1 MCTLIIGQ
9 HVIAPDTVLL
19 AGNRDENPARP
30 SRGPGVL
37 IPDPP
42 VVGGADAVAGGTWL
56 AIRERRAAVA
66 MLNRWLGDAPA
77 PAMDGLRSRGQ
88 LTLDLAAAGADAAPG
103 TGAAGPGTLAAAAR
117 HVAEASFATARYAPF
132 SAVHAAPSGS
142 WLFAHRGGGGAPE
155 FTPITPGWHVLTHRE
170 LDDPDEPRAVHL
182 QRALR
187 GWRPPDEATARER
200 LIALLA
206 SHEPPGVCIHE
217 GRMAT
222 VSSFVVW
229 LARDEARYHHVD
241 GRPCEHALKDYTHL
255 LGGPFGPG
263 ETA

>member
-9 HVIAPDTVLL
+9 DVIAPHSVIL
-19 AGNRDENPARP
+19 AGNRDESPARP
-30 SRGPGVL
+30 SRGPDVL
-37 IPDPP
+37 SREPR

-77 PAMDGLRSRGQ
+77 PVTDGLRSRGR
-88 LTLDLAAAGADAAPG
+88 LTLDLAGAPAGAGSPG
-103 TGAAGPGTLAAAAR
+103 AAAAAAVSGLLR
-117 HVAEASFATARYAPF
+117 EGRYAPF
-132 SAVHAAPSGS
+132 SAVCASPSGS
-142 WLFAHRGGGGAPE
+142 WMLAHRGDGTE
-155 FTPITPGWHVLTHRE
+155 DSVTPIESGWHVLTHRE
-170 LDDPDEPRAVHL
+170 LDDPGEPRA
-182 QRALR
+182 ASLR
-187 GWRPPDEATARER
+187 RILEGWRPAHAAAARAR
-200 LIALLA
+200 LVELLA
-206 SHEPPGVCIHE
+206 AHGPPGVCIHE
-217 GRMAT
+217 GRMVT